1 MRVFTYAVGQ
11 NPNPTNDIEWMAC
24 ANRGRTQL
32 FILADVLTRVLTLQV
47 PHSNLNQTL
56 ALSIASMKYIFNKI
70 QGSFQNFESSVEMM
84 IIDIFGMLFYM

>member
-32 FILADVLTRVLTLQV
+32 FILADVLTRVVTLQV

-56 ALSIASMKYIFNKI
+56 ALSNASEVHFQQNS
-70 QGSFQNFESSVEMM
+70 GSFQNFESSMEMM